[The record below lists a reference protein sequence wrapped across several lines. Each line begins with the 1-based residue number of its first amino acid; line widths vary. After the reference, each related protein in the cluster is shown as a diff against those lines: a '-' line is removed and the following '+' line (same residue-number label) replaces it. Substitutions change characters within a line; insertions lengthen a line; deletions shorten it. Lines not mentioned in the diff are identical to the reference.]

1 MDASNKAEDQ
11 LMSRRITTEVERA
24 LKKVLRALE
33 EENETLKEANRQLV
47 AFIEQ
52 QEIKTK

>member
-1 MDASNKAEDQ
+1 
-11 LMSRRITTEVERA
+11 MSRRITTEVERA

-33 EENETLKEANRQLV
+33 EENETLKEANRQLI

-52 QEIKTK
+52 QEPSVKDKILPGRVW

>member
-1 MDASNKAEDQ
+1 
-11 LMSRRITTEVERA
+11 MSRRITTEVERA
-24 LKKVLRALE
+24 LKKVLTQLK

-47 AFIEQ
+47 TFIE